1 MMKRGA
7 MTIGAMLAVL
17 APLSVNASRRFP
29 QQIATDLGL
38 SYEPACSLCHSKGNT
53 GPGTVATPVG
63 LSLMARG
70 LQSGGRAS
78 VSSSLAAL
86 DHDRTDSDGDGIADV
101 DELRS
106 GTDPNSSVPGS
117 AAGRADPAYGC
128 GGGQRD
134 GRHDVRGPLSVML
147 AACAG
152 WTRRRRRGG

>member
-1 MMKRGA
+1 MRRSA
-7 MTIGAMLAVL
+7 MAIGAMLAVL
-17 APLSVNASRRFP
+17 APSTAIASRRFP

-38 SYEPACSLCHSKGNT
+38 SYQPACSLCHSKGNT

-78 VSSSLAAL
+78 VSASLSAL

-101 DELRS
+101 DELRN
-106 GTDPNSSVPGS
+106 GTDPNSPEPASV
-117 AAGRADPAYGC
+117 AGRLDPAYGC

-134 GRHDVRGPLSVML
+134 GRRGTGPVSVMM

-152 WTRRRRRGG
+152 WTRRRRRST